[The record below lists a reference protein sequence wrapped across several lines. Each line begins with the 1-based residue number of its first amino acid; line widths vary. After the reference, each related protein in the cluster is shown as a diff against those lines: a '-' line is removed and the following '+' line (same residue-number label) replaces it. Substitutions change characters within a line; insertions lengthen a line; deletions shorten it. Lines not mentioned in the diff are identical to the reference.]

1 MKAFLFLA
9 IAIVSEVF
17 GTSMLKVSNGFTKV
31 LPSIGVVLGFASAFF
46 FLSKSL
52 QQIQLSTAYAI
63 WSGVGT
69 ALTALI
75 GVLVWKD
82 AFTWQTAVGLVLIIG
97 GVAVLNMSGSSA
109 H

>member
-46 FLSKSL
+46 FLSKAL
-52 QQIQLSTAYAI
+52 QHIQLSTAYAI

-82 AFTWQTAVGLVLIIG
+82 AFKWQTAVGLVLIIG

>member
-1 MKAFLFLA
+1 MKAFIFLA

-17 GTSMLKVSNGFTKV
+17 GTTMLKVSNGFTKV

-46 FLSKSL
+46 FLSKAL
-52 QQIQLSTAYAI
+52 QHIQLSTAYAI

-82 AFTWQTAVGLVLIIG
+82 AFTWQTAVGLILIIG

>member
-46 FLSKSL
+46 FLSKAL
-52 QQIQLSTAYAI
+52 QHIQLSTAYAI

>member
-1 MKAFLFLA
+1 MKAFIFLA

-17 GTSMLKVSNGFTKV
+17 GTTMLKVSNGFTKV

-46 FLSKSL
+46 FLSKAL
-52 QQIQLSTAYAI
+52 QHIQLSTAYAI

-75 GVLVWKD
+75 GILVWKD
-82 AFTWQTAVGLVLIIG
+82 AFTWQTAVGLILIIG

>member
-17 GTSMLKVSNGFTKV
+17 GTTMLKVSNGFTKV

-46 FLSKSL
+46 FLSKAL
-52 QQIQLSTAYAI
+52 QHIQLSTAYAI

-75 GVLVWKD
+75 GVLIWKD
-82 AFTWQTAVGLVLIIG
+82 VFTWQTAVGLVLIIG